1 MERAPWIPEGN
12 GKKQSPYWKLITIY
26 QNYLNNQYLTV
37 KPTEFII
44 ENDLFMFSPQVT
56 IDQTMQIR

>member
-12 GKKQSPYWKLITIY
+12 GQEQSPYWKLITIY

-56 IDQTMQIR
+56 IDQKMQIR